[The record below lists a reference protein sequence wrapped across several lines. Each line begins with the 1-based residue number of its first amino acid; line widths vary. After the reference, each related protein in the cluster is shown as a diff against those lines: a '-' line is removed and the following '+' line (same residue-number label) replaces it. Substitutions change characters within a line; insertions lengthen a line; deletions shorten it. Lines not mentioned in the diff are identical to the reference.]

1 MPFCLIEDINFNEV
15 RIAII
20 QNNPVSDSDFSFM
33 TENEKVRFENFSSE
47 KRKREFIGIIRLK
60 NHLFTNEEISYTE
73 NGAPYLVNSEK
84 EFISISHSYIYIG
97 IAAAPFNIG
106 LDIELISGKAAKLSP
121 KFMNAREMLSFDIS
135 SPEETTRIWTIKEVI
150 YKIACCPGLDFK
162 EDIHVRKES
171 DRYFADVRIEGKW
184 FTTEIITFVKDNY
197 IMSFNQK
204 ALVQK

>member
-1 MPFCLIEDINFNEV
+1 MPFCLIEDIYFDEV

-33 TENEKVRFENFSSE
+33 TENEKVRFGNFSSE
-47 KRKREFIGIIRLK
+47 KRKREFMGIIQLK
-60 NHLFTNEEISYTE
+60 NHLFTNEEIAYTE
-73 NGAPYLVNSEK
+73 NGAPYLVNSKK

-97 IAAAPFNIG
+97 MAAAPFNIG
-106 LDIELISGKAAKLSP
+106 LDIELVSNKAAKLSS
-121 KFMNAREMLSFDIS
+121 KFMNTHEMISFDTS
-135 SPEETTRIWTIKEVI
+135 SPEEMTRIWTIKEVI
-150 YKIACCPGLDFK
+150 YKVAGCPGLDFK
-162 EDIHVRKES
+162 EDIHVSKKS
-171 DRYFADVRIEGKW
+171 NCYFADVRIEGKW